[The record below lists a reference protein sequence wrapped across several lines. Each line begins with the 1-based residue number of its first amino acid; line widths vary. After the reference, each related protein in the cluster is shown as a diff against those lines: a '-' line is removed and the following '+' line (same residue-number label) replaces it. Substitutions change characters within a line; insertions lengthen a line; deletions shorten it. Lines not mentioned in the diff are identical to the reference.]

1 MKSHGG
7 GLQCSSQEKGL
18 TPSRLLRFASVTT
31 TKLAKDNYGTLGTS
45 ERLRHSVF
53 SLWSVSVPHTMVEF
67 YTLLSCV
74 ITTLF
79 YRELENVKSIAQ
91 APIGSLLENQYV
103 TEL

>member
-1 MKSHGG
+1 M
-7 GLQCSSQEKGL
+7 
-18 TPSRLLRFASVTT
+18 
-31 TKLAKDNYGTLGTS
+31 
-45 ERLRHSVF
+45 F

-91 APIGSLLENQYV
+91 APMGSLLEDQYV